1 MRNLFGGGGFFGNF
15 RRTNTMGPMKMTESN
30 GRPTSVSVGGKGMRV
45 TESERGTRLTFR
57 ILGTGITMTKN
68 LPGLAGTT
76 KRRRRSK
83 KSTGMFE

>member
-1 MRNLFGGGGFFGNF
+1 MMRNLFGGLLGNF
-15 RRTNTMGPMKMTESN
+15 RRTRNIGPLKMTESN
-30 GRPTSVSVGGKGMRV
+30 GRPTSVSVGQKGVRV

-57 ILGTGITMTKN
+57 IPGTGITMTKN
-68 LPGLAGTT
+68 LPGLGGTT